1 MLIGLTLAGCSPFGT
16 SPSRG
21 EPSRCEQDRYDCQ
34 ERTDV
39 PAVAGCELEGE
50 LTIEI
55 GFGMSAFAPLADGE
69 PPATY
74 SGGGGFQAASAS
86 HVGAALRIGG
96 AALDRYDVLGAQVSV
111 YEAGVCVTMGE
122 DSRMCDGV
130 PWIAD
135 RSVLLGDGP
144 ELNVV
149 GSVVEEYGITM
160 PIESLG
166 PGAYVVQALV
176 LDPCGQMGVAHHDF
190 TL

>member
-1 MLIGLTLAGCSPFGT
+1 MGLALGGCSLFSD
-16 SPSRG
+16 SPQGG
-21 EPSRCEQDRYDCQ
+21 EPSRCEQDRYECQ
-34 ERTDV
+34 DRADV
-39 PAVAGCELEGE
+39 PEVVGCELEGE
-50 LTIEI
+50 LAIEL
-55 GFGMSAFAPLADGE
+55 GFGMSAFTPLADGE

-86 HVGAALRIGG
+86 HVGAALRISG
-96 AALDRYDVLGAQVSV
+96 AALDRYEVLGARVSV
-111 YEAGVCVTMGE
+111 YESGVCVAMGE
-122 DSRMCDGV
+122 DTRMCDGV

-149 GSVVEEYGITM
+149 GSAVEEFGITM

-166 PGAYVVQALV
+166 AGAYVLQAIV
-176 LDPCGQMGVAHHDF
+176 LDPCGQMGVAQHDF